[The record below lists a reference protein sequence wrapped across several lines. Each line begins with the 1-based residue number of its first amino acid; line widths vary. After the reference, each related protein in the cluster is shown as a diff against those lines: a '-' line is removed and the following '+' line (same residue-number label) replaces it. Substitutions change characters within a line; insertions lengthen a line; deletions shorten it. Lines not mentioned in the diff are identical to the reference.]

1 MHAHE
6 LRQNHCVA
14 MCAES
19 PLRVQIQNIHVDG
32 HTAINQ
38 TESCRCS
45 FTCVSR
51 KPESKEQHRLVC
63 CLITISRRLLR
74 QVLLATLPYLL
85 CNKVPLKGCVN
96 D

>member
-38 TESCRCS
+38 SCRCS

-51 KPESKEQHRLVC
+51 KPKSKEQRRLVT

-74 QVLLATLPYLL
+74 QVLLATLPCLL
-85 CNKVPLKGCVN
+85 CNEAPLKGCVK